1 MPREVSDMKEFI
13 QLSTNARECRVRRS
27 GKHVKL
33 KLRTPKEL
41 FTIKLEANKAEEV
54 IKNIECEII
63 EV

>member
-13 QLSTNARECRVRRS
+13 QLSANARECRVRRS

-33 KLRTPKEL
+33 KLRTSKKL
-41 FTIKLEANKAEEV
+41 YTIKLEANKAEEV